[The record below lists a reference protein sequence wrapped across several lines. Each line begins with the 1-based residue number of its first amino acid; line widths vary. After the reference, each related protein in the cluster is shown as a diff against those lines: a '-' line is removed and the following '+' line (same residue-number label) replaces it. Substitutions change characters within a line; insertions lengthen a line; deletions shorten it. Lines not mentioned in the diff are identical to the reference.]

1 MNEEIDFYQIS
12 LKLILKNTNGE
23 ILGLKAQSNSISTGF
38 YDLPGGRINTNEFE
52 TNFSEILKREVREEL
67 GDIKFEFSEKPIA
80 ISRNLNKRTG
90 NHILHIFFEGEYLD
104 GEIRISDEHLEY
116 KWINLEKINLSEY
129 FTLGILDGMQTYIQ
143 NNTKKGEVFSSID

>member
-12 LKLILKNTNGE
+12 LKLFLKNANGE

-52 TNFSEILKREVREEL
+52 TSFSEILKREAREEL
-67 GDIKFEFSEKPIA
+67 GNVKFGLNEKPIA

-90 NHILHIFFEGEYLD
+90 NHILHVFFEGEYLD
-104 GEIRISDEHLEY
+104 GEIKISDEHLEY
-116 KWINLEKINLSEY
+116 KWINLEKINPSEY
-129 FTLGILDGMQTYIQ
+129 FTLGILDGIQAYIK
-143 NNTKKGEVFSSID
+143 NTKKGSAF